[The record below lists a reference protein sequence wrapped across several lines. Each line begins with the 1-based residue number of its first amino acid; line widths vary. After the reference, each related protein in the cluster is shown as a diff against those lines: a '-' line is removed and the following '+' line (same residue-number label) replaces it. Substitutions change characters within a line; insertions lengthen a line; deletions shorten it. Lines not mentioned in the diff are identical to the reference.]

1 MDDVIKAVVDNKE
14 DKLERLIVLQA
25 ESRKTYNTR
34 SNEGL
39 DQTESFGFCFEK
51 RSATYVLCIH
61 AAEIISWYI
70 ISI

>member
-39 DQTESFGFCFEK
+39 DQGVSKQKLSKTNTNLVGKQCNNSK
-51 RSATYVLCIH
+51 K
-61 AAEIISWYI
+61 
-70 ISI
+70 